1 MEILKKEPK
10 ESKDLPEQERI
21 EKKELLQP
29 FSNGYKVRV
38 QRSNGE
44 MEDDWV
50 ILQYNG
56 ENDDVIVVK
65 KDLKTGDTLKKEIP
79 FEEIR
84 KFNPKEDE
92 SLEKFS
98 DVFFKE
104 KIANQ
109 EKEINSL
116 IKKLEENGK
125 KAETIYVKAVEI
137 VKEQNMSCKY
147 LQDKVDVIYSEN
159 HKIGNKIRFVKNIK
173 NELEKKL
180 TELNN
185 KMKPTEKL
193 LNRETGFRIRDKV
206 NALGTKEYEEWIIES
221 YNQKDQRVE
230 ISGPLVNLG
239 GKYILKRTNI
249 TLDEF
254 KKLNPNKRSY

>member
-1 MEILKKEPK
+1 
-10 ESKDLPEQERI
+10 
-21 EKKELLQP
+21 
-29 FSNGYKVRV
+29 
-38 QRSNGE
+38 
-44 MEDDWV
+44 
-50 ILQYNG
+50 
-56 ENDDVIVVK
+56 
-65 KDLKTGDTLKKEIP
+65 
-79 FEEIR
+79 
-84 KFNPKEDE
+84 
-92 SLEKFS
+92 
-98 DVFFKE
+98 
-104 KIANQ
+104 
-109 EKEINSL
+109 
-116 IKKLEENGK
+116 
-125 KAETIYVKAVEI
+125 
-137 VKEQNMSCKY
+137 MSCKY

>member
-98 DVFFKE
+98 DVF
-104 KIANQ
+104 
-109 EKEINSL
+109 L
-116 IKKLEENGK
+116 KKK
-125 KAETIYVKAVEI
+125 
-137 VKEQNMSCKY
+137 
-147 LQDKVDVIYSEN
+147 
-159 HKIGNKIRFVKNIK
+159 
-173 NELEKKL
+173 
-180 TELNN
+180 
-185 KMKPTEKL
+185 
-193 LNRETGFRIRDKV
+193 
-206 NALGTKEYEEWIIES
+206 
-221 YNQKDQRVE
+221 
-230 ISGPLVNLG
+230 
-239 GKYILKRTNI
+239 
-249 TLDEF
+249 
-254 KKLNPNKRSY
+254 

>member
-125 KAETIYVKAVEI
+125 KLKLF
-137 VKEQNMSCKY
+137 MS
-147 LQDKVDVIYSEN
+147 
-159 HKIGNKIRFVKNIK
+159 
-173 NELEKKL
+173 KL
-180 TELNN
+180 
-185 KMKPTEKL
+185 
-193 LNRETGFRIRDKV
+193 
-206 NALGTKEYEEWIIES
+206 
-221 YNQKDQRVE
+221 
-230 ISGPLVNLG
+230 
-239 GKYILKRTNI
+239 
-249 TLDEF
+249 
-254 KKLNPNKRSY
+254 